1 MFAPLPETLPTRL
14 SDYLPER
21 VRWVPPHAW
30 PQELA
35 GPFNT
40 AGIRTRIP
48 RYALEVRTAK
58 NEVDPDRVRWL
69 AQGSTIRS
77 LDTRLVHLTS
87 YRGVLWVVDGHHS
100 LAAHLAAGTEHIP
113 VKLVTAPDPPTAS
126 IRRALTVS
134 RPGVAPRS
142 ASGLGR

>member
-14 SDYLPER
+14 TDYLPER
-21 VRWVPPHAW
+21 VRWVPEHAW

-35 GPFNT
+35 GPFET
-40 AGIRTRIP
+40 TGIRTRIP
-48 RYALEVRTAK
+48 RYALDVRTRV

-77 LDTRLVHLTS
+77 LETRLVHLTAH
-87 YRGVLWVVDGHHS
+87 RGLLWVVDGHHS

-113 VKLVTAPDPPTAS
+113 VKLVSPRAAAADSVAQDAVAAPSGELPVGAS
-126 IRRALTVS
+126 A
-134 RPGVAPRS
+134 
-142 ASGLGR
+142 